1 MSKNKVCCIG
11 GLGYIGTA
19 LQEVLKADYVGRHDK
34 FNESEYDTIIL
45 LAGHSSVAMCQNDPE
60 GAWDNNVT
68 YFTEILNRLRPD
80 QRLIYASSGSV
91 YNQIADSVDESC
103 NQFNCGGMYDLTKH
117 TIDNLAQLSG
127 KETYGLRFATVNGFS
142 DVLRVDVMMNKMVND
157 VKENGYIH
165 IANKDLSRP
174 ILGIH
179 DLCRAIVKIVDSK
192 TDRRG
197 IYNLSSFSATVG
209 ELADAVV
216 KRFGGEV
223 IELPDTPHYVF
234 NINTDKFEKAYKFKF
249 NDTVDSILTS
259 LEREPDTTVV
269 RK

>member
-1 MSKNKVCCIG
+1 MAKTLIIG
-11 GLGYIGTA
+11 GYGYIGTELA
-19 LQEVLKADYVGRHDK
+19 KCIPCKVVGRHDK
-34 FNESEYDTIIL
+34 YNEADYDTIIL

-68 YFTEILNRLRPD
+68 YFTEILGRLRDD

-91 YNQIADSVDESC
+91 YNKIADSVDESC

-117 TIDNLAQLSG
+117 TIDNLAKLSG

-165 IANKDLSRP
+165 ISNKDLSRP

-179 DLCRAIVKIVDSK
+179 DLCRAITAIVEDK
-192 TDRRG
+192 EDKRG
-197 IYNLSSFSATVG
+197 IYNLASFSSTVG
-209 ELADAVV
+209 DMANAVV

-223 IELPDTPHYVF
+223 IQNPDTPHYVF
-234 NINTDKFEKAYKFKF
+234 NIDTTKFEEAYKFKF
-249 NDTVDSILTS
+249 HDTVDSILLS

-269 RK
+269 RV

>member
-1 MSKNKVCCIG
+1 MSHKTLIVG
-11 GLGYIGTA
+11 GYGYIGTA
-19 LQEVLKADYVGRHDK
+19 LAKEMPCRVVGRHDK
-34 FNESEYDTIIL
+34 YDESKYDTIIL

-60 GAWDNNVT
+60 GAWDDNVT
-68 YFTEILNRLRPD
+68 WFTEILGRLRDD

-91 YNQIADSVDESC
+91 YNRIADSVDESC

-117 TIDNLAQLSG
+117 TIDNLALLSG
-127 KETYGLRFATVNGFS
+127 KHTYGLRFATVNGFS

-157 VKENGYIH
+157 VKENGHIH

-179 DLCRAIVKIVDSK
+179 DLCRAVKTIVESK
-192 TDRRG
+192 EDKRG
-197 IYNLSSFSATVG
+197 IYNLASFSATVG
-209 ELADAVV
+209 DMANEVV

-249 NDTVDSILTS
+249 NDTVDTILTS

-269 RK
+269 RV